1 MASRTINYK
10 QLFDEA
16 RKKPHSTP
24 EERQVVTAL
33 HMEKIKG
40 LMNNKKVAQE
50 MAKFYAYCVACLL
63 NDANYNQALIAF
75 KLMIK
80 MVRYGNT
87 IESEE
92 I

>member
-1 MASRTINYK
+1 MNAKTIKYIP
-10 QLFDEA
+10 LFNEA
-16 RKKPHSTP
+16 RQKPHTTP

-33 HMEKIKG
+33 HMAKIKD

-50 MAKFYAYCVACLL
+50 MAKFYAYCVVCLL
-63 NDANYNQALIAF
+63 NDANYEQALIAF

-87 IESEE
+87 KEV
-92 I
+92 